1 MKKIG
6 ARINV
11 SGRVQGVGF
20 RFTSQMLA
28 HEMGIT
34 GWVKNSPNGTVEI
47 VVEGP
52 IEKVYQFID
61 QIKDG
66 PSPAAHVEDVT
77 LTIYEEL
84 KHYKSFD
91 ILY

>member
-6 ARINV
+6 ARMIV

-28 HEMGIT
+28 NEIGIT
-34 GWVKNSPNGTVEI
+34 GWVRNLPDETVEI
-47 VVEGP
+47 EAEGP

-61 QIKDG
+61 QIKAG
-66 PSPAAHVEDVT
+66 PSPAANIEDVA
-77 LTIYEEL
+77 LNIYEEL